1 MIIIKNFHK
10 DKIPKLNY
18 LKKKSKKK
26 WMKNLKN
33 KNSRMK
39 MSPVLHKVYQVIA
52 KSKENLWLEYKQQ
65 IFKKLL
71 MKSLNIVVPNLK
83 ILIE

>member
-10 DKIPKLNY
+10 DKIPNLYY

-26 WMKNLKN
+26 WKKNLKN

-52 KSKENLWLEYKQQ
+52 KSKENLRFEYKQQ
-65 IFKKLL
+65 IFKKTL
-71 MKSLNIVVPNLK
+71 MKRLNIVVPNLK

>member
-18 LKKKSKKK
+18 VKKKSKKK
-26 WMKNLKN
+26 WKKNLKN

-52 KSKENLWLEYKQQ
+52 KSKENLRFEYKQQ
-65 IFKKLL
+65 IFKKTL
-71 MKSLNIVVPNLK
+71 MKRLNIVVPNLK

>member
-1 MIIIKNFHK
+1 MINIKNFHK

-26 WMKNLKN
+26 WKKNLKN
-33 KNSRMK
+33 MNSKVK
-39 MSPVLHKVYQVIA
+39 MSRLLHKVYQVIA
-52 KSKENLWLEYKQQ
+52 KSKENMWLEYKQQ

>member
-1 MIIIKNFHK
+1 MIIIKNFQK
-10 DKIPKLNY
+10 NKIPKFNY

-52 KSKENLWLEYKQQ
+52 KSKGNLWLEYKQQ

-71 MKSLNIVVPNLK
+71 MKSLNIVVPNSK

>member
-1 MIIIKNFHK
+1 MINIKNFHK

-26 WMKNLKN
+26 WKKNLKN
-33 KNSRMK
+33 KNSKVK
-39 MSPVLHKVYQVIA
+39 MSRLLHKVYQVIA
-52 KSKENLWLEYKQQ
+52 KSKENLRLEYKQQ